1 MWICQNQ
8 SFLSIVNSDQDP
20 AVLMVRARR
29 KGDIEAVFGPDT
41 AVTTLPG
48 RDYQFRAF
56 IRRDIVGTVIAQALM
71 EIDYGNFK
79 NSVKDH
85 HLHDAYA
92 EIWGVMAGLQEVRPY
107 DTKPRAGFRKHPTR

>member
-20 AVLMVRARR
+20 TVLIVRARR
-29 KGDIEAVFGPDT
+29 KGDIEVVFGPDS

-56 IRRDIVGTVIAQALM
+56 IRRDVVGQVIAHALM
-71 EIDYGNFK
+71 SIDYTNFK
-79 NSVKDH
+79 GSTKDR
-85 HLHDAYA
+85 HLHDAYMD
-92 EIWGVMAGLQEVRPY
+92 IWHVMADLQEVRPY